1 MFVCVCTEK
10 EGKCVCVC
18 VCVCVCR
25 EIGKLSFHFLVGSV
39 KVSFFAS
46 LSRNEHAR
54 QIAISLLLFQLCS
67 IHL

>member
-1 MFVCVCTEK
+1 MCLCAYVQRK
-10 EGKCVCVC
+10 RGSVCVC

>member
-10 EGKCVCVC
+10 EGKS
-18 VCVCVCR
+18 VCVCR

-39 KVSFFAS
+39 RVSFFAS

-54 QIAISLLLFQLCS
+54 QIAISLLLFQLFS

>member
-1 MFVCVCTEK
+1 M
-10 EGKCVCVC
+10 
-18 VCVCVCR
+18 CVCR

-46 LSRNEHAR
+46 LYRNEHAR
-54 QIAISLLLFQLCS
+54 QIAVSLLLFFQLFFS

>member
-1 MFVCVCTEK
+1 M
-10 EGKCVCVC
+10 
-18 VCVCVCR
+18 CVCR

-46 LSRNEHAR
+46 LYRNEHAR
-54 QIAISLLLFQLCS
+54 QIAVFLLLFFQLFFS